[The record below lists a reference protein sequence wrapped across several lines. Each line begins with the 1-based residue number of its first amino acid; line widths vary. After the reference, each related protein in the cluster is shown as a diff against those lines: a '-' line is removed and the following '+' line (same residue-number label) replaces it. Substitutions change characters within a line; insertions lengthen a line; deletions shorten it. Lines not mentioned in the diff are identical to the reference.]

1 MLTCSHTYQRVE
13 QFMTSRNWTP
23 DFSALQPSFDLAIA
37 EDIGDGD
44 HSALSCLDQEK
55 RGKARLLIKEKGVI
69 AGVALAQHLFK
80 YIDPTAEITV
90 FIEDGSTIAPGDVVL
105 EVEGNA
111 IKLLQSERLVL
122 NYMQRLSGI
131 ATSASHYAAMVA
143 HTKCTVLDTRKTT
156 PGLRILEKWAVQLG
170 GGGNHRMGLYDMIML
185 KDNHI
190 DFAGGIVPAVDRVR
204 RYLKSKGKD
213 LKIEVETRDLDEVR
227 EALEAGADRIM
238 LDNFTPEQ
246 TKEAVALIGERSET
260 ESSGGITKETLVSY
274 AECGVDFISIG
285 ALTHQIASL
294 DMSLKAI
301 EE

>member
-1 MLTCSHTYQRVE
+1 
-13 QFMTSRNWTP
+13 MTSETWTP
-23 DFSALQPSFDLAIA
+23 DFKALQDSFDLAIT

-44 HSALSCLDQEK
+44 HSSISCLDGQK
-55 RGKARLLIKEKGVI
+55 RGRARLLIKETGII
-69 AGVALAQHLFK
+69 AGVALAKYLFK
-80 YIDPTAEITV
+80 YIDSTAEINV
-90 FIEDGSTIAPGDVVL
+90 FIKDGAPIKPGDIVL

-131 ATSASHYAAMVA
+131 ATNTSKYAAMVA
-143 HTKCTVLDTRKTT
+143 HTNCTVLDTRKTT
-156 PGLRILEKWAVQLG
+156 PGLRILEKWAVHLG
-170 GGGNHRMGLYDMIML
+170 GGGNHRMGLYDLIML

-190 DFAGGIVPAVDRVR
+190 DFAGGIQPAVERVR
-204 RYLKSKGKD
+204 AYLKSKGKD
-213 LKIEVETRDLDEVR
+213 LKIEVEARNLNEVR

-238 LDNFTPEQ
+238 LDNFTPAQ
-246 TKEAVALIGERSET
+246 TLKAVAVIGDKAEI

-294 DMSLKAI
+294 DMSLKAT
-301 EE
+301 EES

>member
-1 MLTCSHTYQRVE
+1 
-13 QFMTSRNWTP
+13 MTSRNWTP
-23 DFSALQPSFDLAIA
+23 DFNALQSSFDLAIA

-44 HSALSCLDQEK
+44 HSALSCLDGQM
-55 RGKARLLIKEKGVI
+55 RGKARLLIKESGII
-69 AGVALAQHLFK
+69 AGVALAEHLFK
-80 YIDPTAEITV
+80 YIDPTVSIKV
-90 FIEDGSTIAPGDVVL
+90 FIKDGGKIEPGDVVL

-131 ATSASHYAAMVA
+131 ATSVSRYAELVA

-156 PGLRILEKWAVQLG
+156 PGLRVLEKWAVQLG

-190 DFAGGIVPAVDRVR
+190 DFAGGIVPAVERVR
-204 RYLKSKGKD
+204 NYLQSKGKD
-213 LKIEVETRDLDEVR
+213 LKIEVETRDLQEVCQ
-227 EALEAGADRIM
+227 ALEAGADRIM
-238 LDNFTPEQ
+238 LDNFAPEQ
-246 TKEAVALIGERSET
+246 TIAAIALIGDTAET